1 MKAIYKNGLLWQD
14 YQHSQL
20 LACISS
26 LNKTR
31 DTESELTELKKTVT
45 FLEFYTKTH
54 FEIEAHYM
62 EVLAYPDTDRHKKAH
77 EDFEHMVAGFKAE
90 LNSAK
95 DSSTLITD
103 LCGWIKDHILK
114 SDKKLA
120 AFIKNQAKY

>member
-1 MKAIYKNGLLWQD
+1 
-14 YQHSQL
+14 
-20 LACISS
+20 
-26 LNKTR
+26 
-31 DTESELTELKKTVT
+31 
-45 FLEFYTKTH
+45 
-54 FEIEAHYM
+54 M

-120 AFIKNQAKY
+120 AFIKNQAKD